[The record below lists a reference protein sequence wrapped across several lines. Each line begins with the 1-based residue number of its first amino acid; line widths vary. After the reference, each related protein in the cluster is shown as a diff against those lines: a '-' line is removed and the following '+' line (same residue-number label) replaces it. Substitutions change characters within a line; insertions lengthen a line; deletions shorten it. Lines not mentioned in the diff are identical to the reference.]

1 MTTRTRRTLTTAA
14 VLAIFGTASAAYAQ
28 AGQSSPA
35 AHGKQA
41 RSKAHR
47 GAPDRPVVSLPWWAA
62 PSSVKVLPPGGS
74 STPTSPSVFEPRPV
88 RVFISK
94 PDDTTPTPDPVPASV
109 AHDVHRPDGLPMA
122 GAIALS
128 DGRVLQRDGTIL
140 KEGEVVSRDASI
152 ALPEGRVAKISDL
165 LTREG
170 AAFGPDG
177 TITLNDGRVLR
188 IDAPTPTP
196 VHQSD
201 ARAGAPGAR
210 PVPKAAQAVGGAAL
224 TKAAPSGVRRAT
236 IVRSKPG
243 IQRAGVPIVAPAA
256 PKAAPSGLK

>member
-1 MTTRTRRTLTTAA
+1 MTTRTRRALTTAA
-14 VLAIFGTASAAYAQ
+14 ILAIFGTASAANAQ
-28 AGQSSPA
+28 GGRSSPA
-35 AHGKQA
+35 AHRAQA
-41 RSKAHR
+41 QSKTLRAT
-47 GAPDRPVVSLPWWAA
+47 PDRPVVSLPWWAA
-62 PSSVKVLPPGGS
+62 PSSVKVLPPAGS
-74 STPTSPSVFEPRPV
+74 STPTSPSVLEPRPV

-94 PDDTTPTPDPVPASV
+94 PDDTTPTPDPVSASV

-122 GAIALS
+122 GALALS

-177 TITLNDGRVLR
+177 TITLSDGRVLR

-196 VHQSD
+196 VHQPD
-201 ARAGAPGAR
+201 ARPGAPRAR
-210 PVPKAAQAVGGAAL
+210 FVPKGAQAVGGPAL

-236 IVRSKPG
+236 IIRSKPG
-243 IQRAGVPIVAPAA
+243 IQRAGTPIVAPAA
-256 PKAAPSGLK
+256 PKVSPSGLK